1 MEQFSRT
8 ERLIGKENLE
18 KIKNKNI
25 IIFGLGGVG
34 SYVAEALAR
43 CGIGKM
49 TVVDKDTVDITNIN
63 RQLHAL
69 HSTVGRNKADVA
81 KERILDI
88 NPDCEVTPI
97 VKMYLPENA
106 DEFELSQYDY
116 IIDAIDN
123 VTAKIDLAVK
133 SQELEI
139 PMIAS
144 MGTGNKLDPTAF
156 KITDIYKTDTCPL
169 CRVMRKELKYRGGLR
184 FQGEK
189 ELNQARR
196 SFCSAFCKE
205 NQKIYVNHT
214 HTLIVFDNSF
224 LILHPKNSLH
234 KKRGVVQVAPQ
245 FYRRL
250 EYYALYSSYHF
261 SYLYC
266 NANREKSQ
274 EKFVFSEKLHYF

>member
-1 MEQFSRT
+1 MIEFSRT
-8 ERLIGKENLE
+8 ERLIGTENLE
-18 KIKNKNI
+18 RLKKSNI

-43 CGIGKM
+43 CGVGKM

-63 RQLHAL
+63 RQLYAL

-88 NPDCEVTPI
+88 NPDCEVTPV

-106 DEFELSQYDY
+106 DEFNLSQYDY

-133 SQELEI
+133 SQEFGI
-139 PMIAS
+139 PIIAS

-169 CRVMRKELKYRGGLR
+169 CRVMRRELKARGVKKLKVLYST
-184 FQGEK
+184 E
-189 ELNQARR
+189 
-196 SFCSAFCKE
+196 
-205 NQKIYVNHT
+205 I
-214 HTLIVFDNSF
+214 
-224 LILHPKNSLH
+224 PKNDGERTPASISFVPSAAGLIIT
-234 KKRGVVQVAPQ
+234 GEVV
-245 FYRRL
+245 RDL
-250 EYYALYSSYHF
+250 TEL
-261 SYLYC
+261 
-266 NANREKSQ
+266 
-274 EKFVFSEKLHYF
+274 